1 MDNIMNNIHEFFQG
15 QSLKRREVMK
25 GWDLVLIWDIRKMDL
40 VNKTLLNTY
49 TMPRSSGQK
58 IEYFLNFGLRP
69 G

>member
-1 MDNIMNNIHEFFQG
+1 
-15 QSLKRREVMK
+15 
-25 GWDLVLIWDIRKMDL
+25 MDL

-49 TMPRSSGQK
+49 TMPESSGRK